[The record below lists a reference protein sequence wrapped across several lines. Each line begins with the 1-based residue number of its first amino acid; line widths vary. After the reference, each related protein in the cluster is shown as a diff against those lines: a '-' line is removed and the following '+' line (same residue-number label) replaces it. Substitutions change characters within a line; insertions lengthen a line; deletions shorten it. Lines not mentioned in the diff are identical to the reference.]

1 MWYLCI
7 QTCLDTENC
16 QDAMVDLERNSDVH
30 IFNVNTKAA
39 VNMIVA
45 DNTRILATNADNRN
59 GFCQTIN
66 AFLL

>member
-1 MWYLCI
+1 
-7 QTCLDTENC
+7 
-16 QDAMVDLERNSDVH
+16 MVDLERNSGVH